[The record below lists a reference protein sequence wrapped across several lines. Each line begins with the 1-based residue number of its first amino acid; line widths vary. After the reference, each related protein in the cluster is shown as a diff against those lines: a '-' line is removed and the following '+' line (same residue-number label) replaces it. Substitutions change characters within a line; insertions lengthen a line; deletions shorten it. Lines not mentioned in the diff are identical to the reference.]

1 MVLLNSKEIEEKDDS
16 EDESD
21 REEIKFKVNQYL
33 IMKKQIDAWN
43 GFKVI
48 QWKLPWCPSW
58 IYSDERQIARIS
70 CASMLD

>member
-48 QWKLPWCPSW
+48 Q
-58 IYSDERQIARIS
+58 
-70 CASMLD
+70 